1 MVNTTH
7 FLSQKK
13 KQYMGEK
20 RQLIHSII
28 TVAKL
33 GELTLCKAF
42 CPPHPFNFYKSP
54 DGISI
59 SSSLLMWKF
68 CSKHIGGRV

>member
-1 MVNTTH
+1 MGKYHTYS
-7 FLSQKK
+7 FPPK
-13 KQYMGEK
+13 KQNMGQK
-20 RQLIHSII
+20 RQLIHPII
-28 TVAKL
+28 IVAKL

-42 CPPHPFNFYKSP
+42 CPLHPFNFYKSL
-54 DGISI
+54 DGIII

>member
-1 MVNTTH
+1 
-7 FLSQKK
+7 
-13 KQYMGEK
+13 MGEK

-42 CPPHPFNFYKSP
+42 CPPHPYNFYKSP

-68 CSKHIGGRV
+68 CSKHIEAEFEQTVI